1 MSVFEPVIS
10 DKENP
15 LVSILVYNYNY
26 GRYLEECLESLVA
39 QTYKNIEINF
49 SDNASTDDSWEVA
62 LKFANKYPGHMTLT
76 KNRKNFGSD
85 ANFNNCLVN
94 KRGKYFINMCS
105 DDVLL
110 PGFIERCVN
119 VLESDSE
126 IGYVMVHRD
135 IIDAESN
142 REEEP
147 PFYNQSCVI
156 PGHEQAAVYMV
167 AAVNPSVSQI
177 MYSSKHI
184 IGKTATGGFASRW
197 YGTRILD
204 FNLCSEYSMAYIK
217 EPLMQHRLHGLNDS
231 LVAADG
237 LLEVIGAYVLHLQFA
252 EIAEPLGMDKVVKRL
267 PASIEKLSKLCLR
280 YCIRSLLKGNPS
292 NAKKYFHLSLV
303 LNENIENDDDF
314 LKLQSYWL
322 ADEGERSQVLKSLNE
337 ADGLITRTVSYDPPE
352 GSIPL

>member
-1 MSVFEPVIS
+1 
-10 DKENP
+10 
-15 LVSILVYNYNY
+15 
-26 GRYLEECLESLVA
+26 
-39 QTYKNIEINF
+39 
-49 SDNASTDDSWEVA
+49 
-62 LKFANKYPGHMTLT
+62 
-76 KNRKNFGSD
+76 
-85 ANFNNCLVN
+85 
-94 KRGKYFINMCS
+94 
-105 DDVLL
+105 
-110 PGFIERCVN
+110 
-119 VLESDSE
+119 
-126 IGYVMVHRD
+126 
-135 IIDAESN
+135 
-142 REEEP
+142 
-147 PFYNQSCVI
+147 
-156 PGHEQAAVYMV
+156 
-167 AAVNPSVSQI
+167 
-177 MYSSKHI
+177 
-184 IGKTATGGFASRW
+184 
-197 YGTRILD
+197 
-204 FNLCSEYSMAYIK
+204 
-217 EPLMQHRLHGLNDS
+217 